1 MSAFRFQN
9 IWINPLGYAMAG
21 GKVYVC
27 TQPASTGSIPP
38 SPLASLF
45 SDSAG
50 SVPLANPVTVDAN
63 GNFFFYA
70 ASGAYT
76 LVFFDPF
83 GRVITPVVFPDMLV
97 VSPGGG
103 TVTSVGMTGDG
114 VTQAAT
120 VPGSPVTSSGVLAPA
135 AATANANTFVAGP
148 SGGGA
153 AALTQR
159 TIVAADLP
167 SATAGA
173 KGAIQLAG
181 DIGNTA
187 ASPQV
192 VSTHLAA
199 PLPINQGGFGA
210 PSALGS
216 ISGTQAFNGAN
227 TNSWSMT
234 LTGNIT
240 ASTFTGGVAGMLYTF
255 VIAQDGTGNR
265 TFVWPTNFIGASA
278 ISPTANGVSI
288 QTFYF
293 DGTNAR
299 ATDAGLTTPN

>member
-1 MSAFRFQN
+1 
-9 IWINPLGYAMAG
+9 MAG
-21 GKVYVC
+21 GEVYVC

-114 VTQAAT
+114 VSQAAT
-120 VPGSPVTSSGVLAPA
+120 VPGSPVTSSGVLAPTP
-135 AATANANTFVAGP
+135 ATANANTFVAGP

-153 AALTQR
+153 AALARR
-159 TIVAADLP
+159 TMVPADMP
-167 SATAGA
+167 AATASTQ
-173 KGAIQLAG
+173 GAIVLAG
-181 DIGNTA
+181 DLGLPATA
-187 ASPQV
+187 PQV
-192 VSTHLAA
+192 VSTHLTN
-199 PLPINQGGFGA
+199 PLPINQGGRGA
-210 PSALGS
+210 AVALGN
-216 ISGTQAFNGAN
+216 ISGTQAFDGSN
-227 TNSWSMT
+227 TNSWTAT

-255 VIAQDGTGNR
+255 VLTQDGTGGR
-265 TFVWPTNFIGASA
+265 TFVWPTNFIDP
-278 ISPTANGVSI
+278 PTIAPEANSVSVA
-288 QTFYF
+288 TFFF
-293 DGTNAR
+293 DGTHMR
-299 ATDAGLTTPN
+299 LVGPGYVTGS